1 MTELLKVQGLTKR
14 FVGVRALSGVD
25 LSLRAGQIHALMG
38 ENGAGKST
46 LIKVLTGVHPPDSG
60 SIEFDGKVIRPNS
73 PRDAEQLG
81 ISTVYQEINLVPQ
94 LTVAENIML
103 GRQPRKFGFIDWR
116 SMRRQARQ
124 ALARVRLDLDV
135 DVSVGELP
143 TALQQLVA
151 IARALVVDAKLLILD
166 EPTSSLDDNE
176 TEALFSVMRE
186 LKSQGLTIVFVTHF
200 LDQVYSVTDSITV
213 LRNGT
218 LVGQFQT
225 EECPRLRLVETMLGR
240 SVDAADGAQ
249 RAGASQH
256 ATGDEVLGVRKA
268 ERHGVVGPIDMSV
281 RGGDVVGLAGLLGS
295 GRSETARLIFGIE
308 PADSGE
314 VYVNGERVDMKTPR
328 DAIFAGI
335 AYCSE
340 DRKRDGIL
348 GELSVRE
355 NIILA
360 LQASQ
365 GVTRRL
371 SHAEQHELANR
382 YIRALSI
389 KTPSPETPIRSL
401 SGGNQQKVLLGRW
414 LAMQPKV
421 MILDEPTRGI
431 DVGAKAEIEKVI
443 EELRGRGM
451 AVVFI
456 SSELE
461 ELTRNCNRI
470 LVLRDR
476 RQSAT
481 LEGDLVQ
488 VDHIMHAIAHSS
500 AGAPEGSA
508 VE

>member
-1 MTELLKVQGLTKR
+1 
-14 FVGVRALSGVD
+14 
-25 LSLRAGQIHALMG
+25 
-38 ENGAGKST
+38 
-46 LIKVLTGVHPPDSG
+46 
-60 SIEFDGKVIRPNS
+60 
-73 PRDAEQLG
+73 
-81 ISTVYQEINLVPQ
+81 
-94 LTVAENIML
+94 
-103 GRQPRKFGFIDWR
+103 
-116 SMRRQARQ
+116 
-124 ALARVRLDLDV
+124 
-135 DVSVGELP
+135 
-143 TALQQLVA
+143 
-151 IARALVVDAKLLILD
+151 
-166 EPTSSLDDNE
+166 
-176 TEALFSVMRE
+176 
-186 LKSQGLTIVFVTHF
+186 
-200 LDQVYSVTDSITV
+200 
-213 LRNGT
+213 
-218 LVGQFQT
+218 
-225 EECPRLRLVETMLGR
+225 
-240 SVDAADGAQ
+240 
-249 RAGASQH
+249 
-256 ATGDEVLGVRKA
+256 
-268 ERHGVVGPIDMSV
+268 MSV
-281 RGGDVVGLAGLLGS
+281 QSGDVVGLAGLLGS

-314 VYVNGERVDMKTPR
+314 VHVNGKRIDMKTPR

-371 SHAEQHELANR
+371 SHAEQRELADH

-389 KTPSPETPIRSL
+389 KTPSSETPIRAL

-443 EELRGRGM
+443 EDLRSRGM
-451 AVVFI
+451 AVLFI

-461 ELTRNCNRI
+461 ELTRNCNRV

-481 LEGDLVQ
+481 LEGDEVQ

-500 AGAPEGSA
+500 AGTPNVTEGSA